1 MRRIGAA
8 AAFERR
14 TVRTPRSDAVSSEV
28 TAGSAGA
35 PSRRSAEAPGAVRPT
50 THDGRDG
57 RDHPLLRHVT
67 GSTITNTDGGEG
79 MRVQHAAGVP
89 VTRFVLASMTVT
101 ALAIGEV
108 GARRAKPRIE
118 SGAGEATSVARS
130 AREDGVA
137 TATSMRELDTGRAAA
152 CPRNKSGAGRT
163 AIRGDDDAARETL
176 RFRQRCS
183 SREYPAG
190 AHGRRGSR

>member
-57 RDHPLLRHVT
+57 RDHPLLWHVT
-67 GSTITNTDGGEG
+67 GSTITNTDGGDG
-79 MRVQHAAGVP
+79 IRVQQAAGVP

-101 ALAIGEV
+101 ALANGEV
-108 GARRAKPRIE
+108 GARRAKRGDERGAKRARGRRCHRDIDARNRHGPR
-118 SGAGEATSVARS
+118 R
-130 AREDGVA
+130 R
-137 TATSMRELDTGRAAA
+137 L
-152 CPRNKSGAGRT
+152 PRT

-176 RFRQRCS
+176 RFRQRPS
-183 SREYPAG
+183 SRGYRAG
-190 AHGRRGSR
+190 VHGRRGSR

>member
-8 AAFERR
+8 AAFERWAVP
-14 TVRTPRSDAVSSEV
+14 TLRSDEVSSEV

-67 GSTITNTDGGEG
+67 GSTITNTDGGDG
-79 MRVQHAAGVP
+79 IRVQHAAGVP

-101 ALAIGEV
+101 ALAIGEA
-108 GARRAKPRIE
+108 GARRAKRGDERGAKRARGRRCHRDIDARTRHAPRRRLPR
-118 SGAGEATSVARS
+118 TS
-130 AREDGVA
+130 
-137 TATSMRELDTGRAAA
+137 
-152 CPRNKSGAGRT
+152 
-163 AIRGDDDAARETL
+163 IRGDDDAARDAL
-176 RFRQRCS
+176 RPRRPRGPPGF
-183 SREYPAG
+183 PVG